1 MRNKFRIIG
10 VSLAAM
16 AGLLLVSGVAWA
28 QAEETPI
35 TVRINDREFT
45 DEPETRR
52 WVDEDGIEHVRD
64 QLVYA
69 SFRRDMVG
77 TITGWRSW
85 DLDPAAGHW
94 FEHGYYAFSGRVLDE
109 LTTGVG
115 RFTWEGNRIEG
126 VWTYTGDF
134 LMHLDG
140 GGLVKMSATVQQG
153 QRIIL
158 RGILLDPPGGA
169 NLNGPR
175 SK

>member
-1 MRNKFRIIG
+1 MKKRT
-10 VSLAAM
+10 LAIAVGLASM
-16 AGLLLVSGVAWA
+16 DGLLLVSGVAWA

-35 TVRINDREFT
+35 TVRITNREFT

-69 SFRRDMVG
+69 FFRNDMVG
-77 TITGWRSW
+77 TIRGWRSW

-94 FEHGYYAFSGRVLDE
+94 FEHGYYAFTGRILGE

-134 LMHLDG
+134 LMHLDD
-140 GGLVKMSATVQQG
+140 GGLVEMSATVQQD
-153 QRIIL
+153 QPIIL
-158 RGILLDPPGGA
+158 QGILLDPPGGA
-169 NLNGPR
+169 KRNGPR